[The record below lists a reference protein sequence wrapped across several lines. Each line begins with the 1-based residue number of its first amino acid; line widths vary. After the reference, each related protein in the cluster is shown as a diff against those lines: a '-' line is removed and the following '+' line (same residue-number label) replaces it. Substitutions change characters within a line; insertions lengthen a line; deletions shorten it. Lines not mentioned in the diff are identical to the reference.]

1 MKENLIDKD
10 EQDTGE
16 TMHLTNSTNSTN
28 SNSGNSGAFNIT
40 PVELT
45 NLVSLYK
52 ERGENFA
59 DIEYFTNR
67 GGIES
72 LLDTLKTDKFKGIN
86 STDGR
91 EQHFGSNKIFQKP
104 PPSFCDFV
112 KEALADKMIIILICC
127 SIFEIGISIYYIA
140 TGDKNTDWIDGLS
153 IIFAIL
159 VVVLVGSI
167 TNYQKEQKFHELND
181 VQNGT
186 TKYNVIRNGSPFAII
201 SDDIL
206 VGDLIKINYGEILPA
221 DILMV
226 EGNGIKIDESS
237 LTGESDAMNKKPYE
251 KCKEELEQG
260 NSKPSSNILL
270 SGTNVIEGAG
280 AGIVI
285 AIGEHSQKGIIRGTI
300 DNAQE
305 DNKTPLEIKLNNI
318 ANLIG
323 YFGLGSAII
332 TLIALVIQ
340 MIIRFVQNEEKFS
353 FADMIKKI
361 LNIIILCVS
370 IIVVAIPEGL
380 PLAVTLSLAFSIKRL
395 MDNNNLVRKMHAC
408 ETMGGANYICTDK
421 TGTLT
426 QNLMF
431 VVRLV
436 THNEKIEI
444 KQTAKVDDINLKSKT
459 SSKLRQD
466 RSEIIEND
474 DYWNA
479 LRTAVSLNVDATIK
493 KLDKVNLD
501 GDSEICDSKNKT
513 DKGFIEFLYQFK
525 SPISEEKEKYMSSPE
540 NYKVFPFDSKKKR
553 MTTFIKNESFPT
565 GYRLFTKG
573 GSENAMAYSNRYID
587 KNSGQVLEITEE
599 IKDFVNNEI
608 NEMNKKM
615 MRTLY
620 TCYRDITKEEYDSCN
635 EPDSNGLLID
645 QKELIFIGIF
655 GLRDSLRPGVDVAVK
670 KCHNAGVSVIMVT
683 GDNLVTATAIAKEC
697 NIFPEKIDLDNPRPR
712 DIERYPNDINDPNKR
727 LDHITELC
735 NVKPYAMT
743 GNSFYSVIG
752 GIICQ
757 ICGKDTISCRCPKS
771 EAEAEELAKQNNGIK
786 KPVKKDVIANMDNF
800 KKISTNMLVMARS
813 QPIHK
818 YALVLG
824 LKTLGHVV
832 AVTGDGTNDAPALSK
847 SDVGFSMADG
857 TDIAKEASD
866 IIIMDNNFTSIV
878 VAMIYG
884 RSIYENIR
892 KFLQF
897 QLTVNFCACILVF
910 ICSCVGN
917 ETPLNSIQMLWVNL
931 IMDSLGSLALA
942 TEPPYDE
949 LLNRKPTNRK
959 ESIING
965 RMWKHI
971 ILQSICEI
979 AILLT
984 IYLAAPEF
992 VPEDKDEIIESADNL
1007 LKCFGALP
1015 GNITSNNYK
1024 ILYGNKDKWNS
1035 TLNLNS
1041 SLEEGFLSKYCKN
1054 FAPTEEFEKEWY
1066 NISMQE
1072 AYNYY
1077 QMAYGGTTHM
1087 TLIFDI
1093 FVCYTLFNQINC
1105 RIIDDSVN
1113 TFKRITRG
1121 CMFIIVTCFEL
1132 IIQICISQ
1140 LGYKVFHC
1148 VHFGLSFKQWLICLG
1163 ISLSTMVFNLIFK
1176 FIPLEKI
1183 IDPWTKPAKPEVTA
1197 DTKASTTISEMVNQL
1212 LPEA

>member
-1 MKENLIDKD
+1 MRENLIDTSGGN
-10 EQDTGE
+10 ENNPLAGE
-16 TMHLTNSTNSTN
+16 VSKAFDIGPVDLTR
-28 SNSGNSGAFNIT
+28 I
-40 PVELT
+40 VDK
-45 NLVSLYK
+45 YK
-52 ERGENFA
+52 ERVENYA
-59 DIEYFTNR
+59 DIEYFR
-67 GGIES
+67 EQGGIDK
-72 LLDTLKTDKFKGIN
+72 LLNILQTDKQRGIA
-86 STDGR
+86 SVSER
-91 EQHFGSNKIFQKP
+91 ERHFGTNKIFRKP
-104 PPSFCDFV
+104 PPTLLDFI
-112 KEALADKMIIILICC
+112 KEALSDAMIIILIFCA
-127 SIFEIGISIYYIA
+127 IFEIGISIYDNIKGKA
-140 TGDKNTDWIDGLS
+140 NTEYIDGIS
-153 IIFAIL
+153 IIIAVC
-159 VVVLVGSI
+159 VVVAVGSF
-167 TNYQKEQKFHELND
+167 TNYKKELKFQELND
-181 VQNGT
+181 TQNSQ
-186 TKYNVIRNGSPFAII
+186 TKYNIIRNGAPLSIVA
-201 SDDIL
+201 DNLL

-237 LTGESDAMNKKPYE
+237 LTGESDAMNKKPFE
-251 KCKEELEQG
+251 KCLEELEQG
-260 NSKPSSNILL
+260 NHKPSSNILL

-285 AIGEHSQKGIIRGTI
+285 AVGEHSQKGIIRGTI

-305 DNKTPLEIKLNNI
+305 NNKTPLESKLDSI
-318 ANLIG
+318 AKLIG
-323 YFGLGSAII
+323 FFGLGSAVV

-340 MIIRFVQNEEKFS
+340 MVVRFIKNNDFS
-353 FADMIKKI
+353 FGSMIEQLLGI
-361 LNIIILCVS
+361 VILCVS

-395 MDNNNLVRKMHAC
+395 MDNKNLVRKMHAC

-436 THNEKIEI
+436 THSESIEI
-444 KQTAKVDDINLKSKT
+444 KQNVKVDDVNLKSK
-459 SSKLRQD
+459 SSKKLRQD
-466 RSEIIEND
+466 RTDIIENNN
-474 DYWNA
+474 YWEV
-479 LRTAVSLNVDATIK
+479 LRTTVSLNVDATIQ
-493 KLDKVNLD
+493 KLDAPNSD
-501 GDSEICDSKNKT
+501 GDTEICESKNKT

-525 SPISEEKEKYMSSPE
+525 SPISEEKEKYMTSPD
-540 NYKVFPFDSKKKR
+540 NYKLFPFDSKKKR
-553 MTTFIKNESFPT
+553 MSTFVKNPDFPT
-565 GYRLFTKG
+565 KYRLFTKG

-587 KNSGQVLEITEE
+587 KNTGAVRELTEDIIE
-599 IKDFVNNEI
+599 FVNNEI

-620 TCYRDITKEEYDSCN
+620 ICYKDISEDEYERCN
-635 EPDSNGLLID
+635 EPDERGLLID
-645 QKELIFIGIF
+645 QKDLIFIGIF
-655 GLRDSLRPGVDVAVK
+655 GLRDSLRPGVDAAVK

-697 NIFPEKIDLDNPRPR
+697 NIFPEKIDLDKPRLK
-712 DIERYPNDINDPNKR
+712 DIERNPNDINDPNKR
-727 LDHITELC
+727 LEHIQELL

-757 ICGKDTISCRCPKS
+757 ICGKDTIACTCPKS
-771 EAEAEELAKQNNGIK
+771 EAEAEELAKQNNGVK
-786 KPVKKDVIANMDNF
+786 KPVKIDVVQNMDNF
-800 KKISTNMLVMARS
+800 RKISTNMLVMARS

-824 LKTLGHVV
+824 LKAMGHVV

-917 ETPLNSIQMLWVNL
+917 DSPLSSVQMLWVNL

-971 ILQSICEI
+971 ILQSIFEI
-979 AILLT
+979 IILVTL
-984 IYLAAPEF
+984 YLAAPKF
-992 VPEDKDEIIESADNL
+992 VPENKGNMIEAIDIL
-1007 LKCFGALP
+1007 RKCYPELP
-1015 GNITSNNYK
+1015 GNQKHEGDSYY
-1024 ILYGNKDKWNS
+1024 ILYGVKDEWSKNVNLTINS
-1035 TLNLNS
+1035 TD
-1041 SLEEGFLSKYCKN
+1041 CKITDR
-1054 FAPTEEFEKEWY
+1054 PTLAD
-1066 NISMQE
+1066 
-1072 AYNYY
+1072 AYDYV
-1077 QMAYGGTTHM
+1077 MGEYGGTTHM
-1087 TLIFDI
+1087 TLIFDT
-1093 FVCYTLFNQINC
+1093 FVIYTLFNQVNC
-1105 RIIDDSVN
+1105 RIIDDSLN
-1113 TFKRITRG
+1113 TFKRITKG
-1121 CMFIIVTCFEL
+1121 CMFLIVTGFEL
-1132 IIQICISQ
+1132 LMQILISQ
-1140 LGYKVFHC
+1140 FGYKIFKC
-1148 VHFGLSFKQWLICLG
+1148 VLWGLSFKQWLICLG
-1163 ISLSTMVFNLIFK
+1163 LSITTMVLNLIIK
-1176 FIPLEKI
+1176 FIPLEKV
-1183 IDPWTKPAKPEVTA
+1183 IDPFTKPKKEVYSD
-1197 DTKASTTISEMVNQL
+1197 DTKATTTIKEMVNQL

>member
-1 MKENLIDKD
+1 MKENLIDTCGANENNPLAGGD
-10 EQDTGE
+10 SRAFDISPVD
-16 TMHLTNSTNSTN
+16 LTK
-28 SNSGNSGAFNIT
+28 I
-40 PVELT
+40 VDK
-45 NLVSLYK
+45 YK
-52 ERGENFA
+52 ERGENYA
-59 DIEYFTNR
+59 DIEYFR
-67 GGIES
+67 DQGGIDK
-72 LLDTLKTDKFKGIN
+72 LLNILQTDKQRGIA
-86 STDGR
+86 SVSER
-91 EQHFGSNKIFQKP
+91 EKHFGTNKIFKKP
-104 PPSFCDFV
+104 PPTLLDFI
-112 KEALADKMIIILICC
+112 KEALSDAMIIILIFC
-127 SIFEIGISIYYIA
+127 SFFEIGISIYDNVK
-140 TGDKNTDWIDGLS
+140 GKKNTEYIDGIS
-153 IIFAIL
+153 IIFAVF
-159 VVVLVGSI
+159 VVVAVGSF
-167 TNYQKEQKFHELND
+167 TNYKKELKFQELND
-181 VQNGT
+181 TQNSQ
-186 TKYNVIRNGSPFAII
+186 TKYNIIRNGAPLSIVA
-201 SDDIL
+201 DNLL

-237 LTGESDAMNKKPYE
+237 LTGESDAMNKKPFE
-251 KCKEELEQG
+251 KCLEELEQG

-285 AIGEHSQKGIIRGTI
+285 AVGEHSQKGIIRGTI

-305 DNKTPLEIKLNNI
+305 NNKTPLEQKLDSI
-318 ANLIG
+318 AKLIG
-323 YFGLGSAII
+323 FFGLGSAVV

-340 MIIRFVQNEEKFS
+340 MVVRFIQNDDFS
-353 FADMIKKI
+353 FASMIEQLLEI
-361 LNIIILCVS
+361 VILCVS

-395 MDNNNLVRKMHAC
+395 MDNKNLVRKMHAC

-436 THNEKIEI
+436 THSESIEI
-444 KQTAKVDDINLKSKT
+444 KQNVKVDDVNLKSK
-459 SSKLRQD
+459 SSKKLRQN
-466 RSEIIEND
+466 RTEIIENNN
-474 DYWNA
+474 YWEV
-479 LRTAVSLNVDATIK
+479 LRTTVSLNVDATIQ
-493 KLDKVNLD
+493 KLNTPNSD
-501 GDSEICDSKNKT
+501 GDTEICESKNKT
-513 DKGFIEFLYQFK
+513 DKGFIEFLYQFQ
-525 SPISEEKEKYMSSPE
+525 SPISEEKERYMSSPD
-540 NYKVFPFDSKKKR
+540 NYKIFPFDSKKKR
-553 MTTFIKNESFPT
+553 MSTFVKNENFPT

-587 KNSGQVLEITEE
+587 KSTGAVKELTED
-599 IKDFVNNEI
+599 IIAFVNNEI

-620 TCYRDITKEEYDSCN
+620 ICYRDITEEEYERCN
-635 EPDSNGLLID
+635 EPDERGLLID
-645 QKELIFIGIF
+645 QKDLIFIGIF
-655 GLRDSLRPGVDVAVK
+655 GLRDSLRPGVDAAVK

-697 NIFPEKIDLDNPRPR
+697 NIFPEKIDLDKPRLK
-712 DIERYPNDINDPNKR
+712 DIERNPNDINDPNKR
-727 LDHITELC
+727 LEHIQELL

-757 ICGKDTISCRCPKS
+757 VCGKDTIACRCPKS
-771 EAEAEELAKQNNGIK
+771 EAEAEELAKQNNGVK
-786 KPVKKDVIANMDNF
+786 KPVKIDVVQNMDNF
-800 KKISTNMLVMARS
+800 RKISTNMLVMARS

-824 LKTLGHVV
+824 LKAMGHVV

-917 ETPLNSIQMLWVNL
+917 DTPLSSVQMLWVNL

-971 ILQSICEI
+971 ILQSVFEI
-979 AILLT
+979 TILVVL
-984 IYLAAPEF
+984 YLAAPKF
-992 VPEDKDEIIESADNL
+992 VPEDKDVMREAIDL
-1007 LKCFGALP
+1007 LKKCYDELP
-1015 GNITSNNYK
+1015 GKQKQEGDTYY
-1024 ILYGNKDKWNS
+1024 ILYGVKDEWSKS
-1035 TLNLNS
+1035 VNLTSNS
-1041 SLEEGFLSKYCKN
+1041 SDCDNVKDRATL
-1054 FAPTEEFEKEWY
+1054 AD
-1066 NISMQE
+1066 
-1072 AYNYY
+1072 AYDYII
-1077 QMAYGGTTHM
+1077 MEYGGTTHM
-1087 TLIFDI
+1087 TLIFDT
-1093 FVCYTLFNQINC
+1093 FVIYTLFNQINC
-1105 RIIDDSVN
+1105 RIIDDSLN
-1113 TFKRITRG
+1113 TFKRITKG
-1121 CMFIIVTCFEL
+1121 LMFLLVTGFEL
-1132 IIQICISQ
+1132 LIQIVISQ
-1140 LGYKVFHC
+1140 FGYKIFKC
-1148 VHFGLSFKQWLICLG
+1148 VKWGLSFKQWLICLG
-1163 ISLSTMVFNLIFK
+1163 LSITTMLVNLIIK
-1176 FIPLEKI
+1176 FIPLEKV
-1183 IDPWTKPAKPEVTA
+1183 IDPCTKPKKEVYSD
-1197 DTKASTTISEMVNQL
+1197 DTKASTTIKEMVNQL

>member
-1 MKENLIDKD
+1 MEDNLIEKDGPETCENERLTGQSLQSIGGSKFFDIGPVDLTRIVDK
-10 EQDTGE
+10 
-16 TMHLTNSTNSTN
+16 
-28 SNSGNSGAFNIT
+28 
-40 PVELT
+40 
-45 NLVSLYK
+45 YK
-52 ERGENFA
+52 ERGETFN
-59 DIEYFTNR
+59 DIQYFKEE
-67 GGIES
+67 GGIDK
-72 LLDTLKTDKFKGIN
+72 LLGILKTDKQNGVS
-86 STDGR
+86 STANR
-91 EQHFGSNKIFQKP
+91 EIHFGSNKIFKKP
-104 PPSFCDFV
+104 PPSFCDFI
-112 KEALADKMIIILICC
+112 KEALSDKMIIILICC
-127 SIFEIGISIYYIA
+127 SIFEIGISVFNIIK
-140 TGDKNTDWIDGLS
+140 GEKNMDYIDGLS
-153 IIFAIL
+153 IIFAVL
-159 VVVLVGSI
+159 VVVSVGSI
-167 TNYQKEQKFHELND
+167 TNYKKEQKFHELND
-181 VQNGT
+181 VQNGQ
-186 TKYNVIRNGSPFAII
+186 TKYNIIRNGIPSSIVA
-201 SDDIL
+201 DDLL

-237 LTGESDAMNKKPYE
+237 LTGESDAMTKKPFE
-251 KCKEELEQG
+251 KCLEEFEQG

-305 DNKTPLEIKLNNI
+305 NNKTPLEMKLDAI

-323 YFGLGSAII
+323 YFGLGSAVI

-340 MIIRFVQNEEKFS
+340 MIVRYVKDEVTFTFG
-353 FADMIKKI
+353 DMIGRI
-361 LNIIILCVS
+361 LDIIILCVS

-436 THNEKIEI
+436 THNEAIEI
-444 KQTAKVDDINLKSKT
+444 KQNAKINDINLKSK
-459 SSKLRQD
+459 SGQKLRQD
-466 RSEIIEND
+466 RTDIIQNNN
-474 DYWNA
+474 YWDV
-479 LRTAVSLNVDATIK
+479 LRTTVSLNVDATIT
-493 KLDKVNLD
+493 KLNSPNQD
-501 GDSEICDSKNKT
+501 GDTEVCDSKNKT
-513 DKGFIEFLYQFK
+513 DKGFIEFLYQFR
-525 SPISEEKEKYMSSPE
+525 SPISEEKEIYMNSPE
-540 NYKVFPFDSKKKR
+540 NYKLFPFDSKKKR
-553 MTTFIKNESFPT
+553 MSTFVKNENFPT

-573 GSENAMAYSNRYID
+573 GSENAMTYSNRYID
-587 KNSGQVLEITEE
+587 HNTGAVKEITDE
-599 IKDFVNNEI
+599 IISFVNHEI

-620 TCYRDITKEEYDSCN
+620 ICYRDITEEEYERCN

-645 QKELIFIGIF
+645 QKDLIFIGIF
-655 GLRDSLRPGVDVAVK
+655 GLRDSLRPGVDMAVK

-697 NIFPEKIDLDNPRPR
+697 NIFPEKIDLDNPRLK
-712 DIERYPNDINDPNKR
+712 DIERNPNDINDPNKR
-727 LDHITELC
+727 LDHITELL

-771 EAEAEELAKQNNGIK
+771 EAEAEELKKTSGVK
-786 KPVKKDVIANMDNF
+786 KPVKIDVIANMDNF
-800 KKISTNMLVMARS
+800 RKISTNMLVMARS

-979 AILLT
+979 ALLLT
-984 IYLAAPEF
+984 LYLAAPLFIKEY
-992 VPEDKDEIIESADNL
+992 KDDIKNSAKDL
-1007 LKCFGALP
+1007 YDCFGQLP
-1015 GNITSNNYK
+1015 GDQNVNDFY
-1024 ILYGNKDKWNS
+1024 ILFGNKDKWGS
-1035 TLNLNS
+1035 TTIRQDKLNAT
-1041 SLEEGFLSKYCKN
+1041 ECSKYLPNEGDPDRSK
-1054 FAPTEEFEKEWY
+1054 T
-1066 NISMQE
+1066 SLGE
-1072 AYNYY
+1072 AFSFY
-1077 QMAYGGTTHM
+1077 QMEYGGTTHM
-1087 TLIFDI
+1087 TLIFDT
-1093 FVCYTLFNQINC
+1093 FVLYTLFNQVNC

-1113 TFKRITRG
+1113 TFKRINKG
-1121 CMFIIVTCFEL
+1121 CMFILVTLVEL
-1132 IIQICISQ
+1132 VVQIIISQ
-1140 LGYKVFHC
+1140 IGYTIFHC
-1148 VHFGLSFKQWLICLG
+1148 VLWGLSIEQWLICLG
-1163 ISLSTMVFNLIFK
+1163 FSVSTMVFNLIFK
-1176 FIPLEKI
+1176 FIPLEKL
-1183 IDPWTKPAKPEVTA
+1183 IDPCTKPAKEVYSD
-1197 DTKASTTISEMVNQL
+1197 DTKASTTIKEMVNQL
-1212 LPEA
+1212 LPDA

>member
-1 MKENLIDKD
+1 MKEDLIEPGK
-10 EQDTGE
+10 ESVSVSTGS
-16 TMHLTNSTNSTN
+16 L
-28 SNSGNSGAFNIT
+28 AFDIT
-40 PVELT
+40 PVDLT
-45 NLVSLYK
+45 KIVDKYK

-59 DIEYFTNR
+59 DIEYFR
-67 GGIES
+67 EQGGIDK
-72 LLDTLKTDKFKGIN
+72 LLGILKTDKQKGIS
-86 STDGR
+86 STNDR
-91 EQHFGSNKIFQKP
+91 ERHFGSNKIFQKP
-104 PPSFCDFV
+104 PPSLCDFI
-112 KEALADKMIIILICC
+112 KEAMSDKMIIILICC
-127 SIFEIGISIYYIA
+127 SIFEIGISIFNNLKGEKDSEY
-140 TGDKNTDWIDGLS
+140 IDGLS
-153 IIFAIL
+153 IIVAII
-159 VVVLVGSI
+159 VVVSVGSF
-167 TNYQKEQKFHELND
+167 TNYKKEQKFHELND
-181 VQNGT
+181 VQNGQ
-186 TKYNVIRNGSPFAII
+186 TKYNIIRNGIPSSIVA
-201 SDDIL
+201 DDLL

-237 LTGESDAMNKKPYE
+237 LTGESDAMNKKPFE
-251 KCKEELEQG
+251 KCLEELEQG

-300 DNAQE
+300 QNAQE
-305 DNKTPLEIKLNNI
+305 DNKTPLEQKLDSI

-323 YFGLGSAII
+323 YFGLGSAIV
-332 TLIALVIQ
+332 TLIVLVIQ
-340 MIIRFVQNEEKFS
+340 MIANFVREDNFS
-353 FADMIKKI
+353 FKAMIDK
-361 LNIIILCVS
+361 LLGIIILCVS

-436 THNEKIEI
+436 THNEAIEI
-444 KQTAKVDDINLKSKT
+444 KQNAKVNDINLKSKAGT
-459 SSKLRQD
+459 KLRQD
-466 RSEIIEND
+466 RTEIIDNNN
-474 DYWNA
+474 YWEV
-479 LRTAVSLNVDATIK
+479 LRTTVSLNVDATIK
-493 KLDKVNLD
+493 KLASPNQD
-501 GDSEICDSKNKT
+501 GDTEICESKNKT
-513 DKGFIEFLYQFK
+513 DKGFIEFLYQFR
-525 SPISEEKEKYMSSPE
+525 SPISEEKEKYMSSPD
-540 NYKVFPFDSKKKR
+540 NYKIFPFDSKKKR
-553 MTTFIKNESFPT
+553 MTTFVKNENFPT

-587 KNSGQVLEITEE
+587 KSTGAVKEINEE
-599 IKDFVNNEI
+599 IINYVNHEI

-620 TCYRDITKEEYDSCN
+620 LCYRDITEDEYNRCN
-635 EPDSNGLLID
+635 EPDYQGLLID
-645 QKELIFIGIF
+645 QKDLVFIGIF
-655 GLRDSLRPGVDVAVK
+655 GLRDSLRPGVDMAVK

-697 NIFPEKIDLDNPRPR
+697 NIFPEKIDLDNPRER
-712 DIERYPNDINDPNKR
+712 DIEKNPNDMNDPNKR
-727 LDHITELC
+727 LDHIQELLR
-735 NVKPYAMT
+735 VKPYAMT
-743 GNSFYSVIG
+743 GNSFYGVIG

-757 ICGKDTISCRCPKS
+757 ICGADTISCRCPKS
-771 EAEAEELAKQNNGIK
+771 EAEAEELAKHNNGIK
-786 KPVKKDVIANMDNF
+786 KPVKIDVIKDMQNF
-800 KKISTNMLVMARS
+800 AKISTNMLVMARS

-824 LKTLGHVV
+824 LKALGHVV

-917 ETPLNSIQMLWVNL
+917 DTPLASIQMLWVNL

-971 ILQSICEI
+971 ILQSIFE
-979 AILLT
+979 ILLLLI
-984 IYLAAPEF
+984 IYLYAPKFIKENK
-992 VPEDKDEIIESADNL
+992 EEIVDSANILYRCFES
-1007 LKCFGALP
+1007 LP
-1015 GNITSNNYK
+1015 GGQDPTNSY
-1024 ILYGNKDKWNS
+1024 ILYGSEGKWDGKVKLRAHYFANNTINVAQIRADKCDQFISSDDTDTWVDV
-1035 TLNLNS
+1035 TL
-1041 SLEEGFLSKYCKN
+1041 
-1054 FAPTEEFEKEWY
+1054 A
-1066 NISMQE
+1066 E
-1072 AYNYY
+1072 AFGNY
-1077 QMAYGGTTHM
+1077 QGKYGGTTHM

-1093 FVCYTLFNQINC
+1093 FVIYTLFNQINC
-1105 RIIDDSVN
+1105 RIIDDSIN
-1113 TFKRITRG
+1113 TFKRITKG
-1121 CMFIIVTCFEL
+1121 CMFIGVTGIEL
-1132 IIQICISQ
+1132 LIQIIISQ
-1140 LGYKVFHC
+1140 IGYVVFHC
-1148 VHFGLSFKQWLICLG
+1148 VSGGLSLYQWGICLAF
-1163 ISLSTMVFNLIFK
+1163 SVSTMVLNLIIK
-1176 FIPLEKI
+1176 FIPLEKL
-1183 IDPWTKPAKPEVTA
+1183 IDPFTKPSNKMYVE
-1197 DTKASTTISEMVNQL
+1197 DTKATTTINEMVNQL
-1212 LPEA
+1212 LPDA